1 MKLDKQT
8 ELIALL
14 EKYRE
19 RCLWFVRPDYV
30 PASREE
36 WLHTLDLIE
45 RYGDMNAFK
54 HVNEAREWLLH
65 PSKAVF

>member
-1 MKLDKQT
+1 MNRDEQTALVSLLDR
-8 ELIALL
+8 
-14 EKYRE
+14 YRD

-36 WLHTLDLIE
+36 WLRTLDLIE

-54 HVNEAREWLLH
+54 QVREARKWLLH
-65 PSKAVF
+65 PSKTEY

>member
-1 MKLDKQT
+1 MNCDEQA
-8 ELIALL
+8 ELVVLL
-14 EKYRE
+14 NKHRD

-36 WLHTLDLIE
+36 WLRTLDLIE

-54 HVNEAREWLLH
+54 QVEKARKCLLQ
-65 PSKAVF
+65 PSKMTY